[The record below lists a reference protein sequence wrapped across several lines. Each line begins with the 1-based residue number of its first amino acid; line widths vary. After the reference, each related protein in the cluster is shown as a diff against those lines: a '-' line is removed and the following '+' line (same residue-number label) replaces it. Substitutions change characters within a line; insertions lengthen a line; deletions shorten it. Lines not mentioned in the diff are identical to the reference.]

1 MKVLVKSASKEQ
13 VRPLNIHAIYGKAI
27 LDKIVKR
34 SEFTPIAPAQE
45 IKYSVNLDFYK
56 FWESVCEAFN
66 EVFKVADELAETYE
80 VDIIDHIINTHI
92 EHDDISKA
100 PQLIYN
106 HLMGYF
112 NDSLQLDSLRIK
124 KQIDSDSNADDKQT
138 NILRV
143 ALTYNNVYLPV
154 NYKETKI
161 SKGKIEIY
169 VDLHQNA
176 DTQQWELEDYHDPD
190 YQFEHSRKE
199 LFEKMGWQEKEK
211 KYLTMLLDNTQTTN
225 KKDLNWII
233 NDYIQQQTLLTS
245 EEIDDFQKLEL
256 IGSTIWGYSWQKE
269 MAIALGYKGAGNIRA
284 WRTNKNVPDSV
295 FPKLKEALY
304 EHAKKASELADLL

>member
-1 MKVLVKSASKEQ
+1 MKVLVTSASKEQ
-13 VRPLNIHAIYGKAI
+13 VKPLNIYAVYGKTI
-27 LDKIVKR
+27 IDKIVKR
-34 SEFTPIAPAQE
+34 NEFTPITPAQE
-45 IKYSVNLDFYK
+45 VKYSINLDFYK

-66 EVFKVADELAETYE
+66 EVFNVADELAQKYE
-80 VDIIDHIINTHI
+80 VDIIDHIIITHI
-92 EHDDISKA
+92 ENDDISKA

-106 HLMGYF
+106 HLMDYF
-112 NDSLQLDSLRIK
+112 NNSSQLDSLRIK
-124 KQIDSDSNADDKQT
+124 KQIDLDDNGAQT
-138 NILRV
+138 NVLRI

-161 SKGKIEIY
+161 SKGKIEIQ
-169 VDLHQNA
+169 VNMIQNP
-176 DTQQWELEDYHDPD
+176 DTQAWEIEDYHDTSYEFD
-190 YQFEHSRKE
+190 HSRKE

-211 KYLTMLLDNTQTTN
+211 NYLTMLLDNTQTTN
-225 KKDLNWII
+225 KKDLNWVI
-233 NDYIQQQTLLTS
+233 NDYIRQQALLTS
-245 EEIDDFQKLEL
+245 EKIDDFQKLEM